1 MIDYSESWLIL
12 TLLKWKGSVFPRSC
26 LFALPAALI
35 TVVLVQAQDVLEF
48 DLRQELGLM
57 DAHRS
62 QLWIISLGVLHALLV
77 FRINRAMERFWEGT
91 GLLHQMRGEWFDAV
105 SCCVTFSRASMVSR
119 PQDTMRFR
127 HAIVRLMSLCH
138 GSALEEIGGED
149 GDFCET
155 IDSHGLATRTLE
167 HLTDCAEEY
176 DFNRVEVLLHMI
188 QSLITHNL
196 DVGVLKVQPPI
207 LSRVY
212 QTLSRGF
219 VNLLNAKK
227 IADTRFPFPFAQ
239 LISALLF
246 LHIVLL
252 PVLISAVIS
261 QAWLAFTFTF
271 LPIFSMCCL
280 NYIGVE
286 LENPF
291 GRDDNDLPLKH
302 FQDPLWAPCNHKFCR
317 HCIIQV
323 LKSRAPEWAGDCP
336 LCRIH
341 ISVYNLRDEHDELL
355 VQPDVLELWGCIFV
369 QNGQTGL
376 ASYHFDSPDQCY
388 ISYEQAPAHWRL
400 DDGSKPPSKKYWT
413 DVSFDAKNSTFR
425 GIISWDTPFDGETKW
440 VYRIQFS
447 EDFAGIIGGDLV
459 ATSVDGSTKAT
470 PFRAPWIYEWDHHL
484 SYLRWTPPP
493 STIFGSVYVQGVVYA
508 GHHEGVASYHFES
521 LDNCYISYANAPDSW
536 VLDDGSLPPRRKPFE
551 QVSYEE
557 DTRTFRG
564 VVTWPQG
571 FDGAS
576 RWEYTIVFSQDFSFI
591 SSGKVQ
597 PYGRRGFA
605 MRAQH
610 FGDPTA
616 GLMLVPVLYYTR
628 KPSVLAANEMLR
640 ATLLVEDDVQEEEAH
655 RTETERQIAQ
665 APYLLSL
672 LFTEQA
678 KDEKTPRGKTCSLTA
693 SWLNSSQRES
703 RLAEMNNC
711 LLMLLHYSADLMAGV
726 SKQRC
731 LMDIMEIRKA
741 MHGTLSESWLQE
753 IIDKAP
759 GSPAE
764 ANVKDVEEE
773 ESQPNSVQ
781 EAGVEVVLPLATQG
795 ETSSDGGAAPIF
807 EEPAFEEK
815 LQPTTL
821 LQGMDQAVMA
831 LTGIRQAIAMQATD
845 VDRSI
850 DGFLV
855 LAKKLRT
862 QTDDLIADEAE
873 PADVEF
879 TFGWDCSAIPSF
891 EASS

>member
-1 MIDYSESWLIL
+1 MAHPHSLEVERI
-12 TLLKWKGSVFPRSC
+12 P
-26 LFALPAALI
+26 LI

-57 DAHRS
+57 DAYRS

-246 LHIVLL
+246 LHVVLL

-302 FQDPLWAPCNHKFCR
+302 FQVKDRIERKS

-341 ISVYNLRDEHDELL
+341 ISVYNLRDEHNELL
-355 VQPDVLELWGCIFV
+355 VQPDVRELWGCIFV

-376 ASYHFDSPDQCY
+376 ASYHFDSPDQC
-388 ISYEQAPAHWRL
+388 L
-400 DDGSKPPSKKYWT
+400 GDGSKPPSKKYWT
-413 DVSFDAKNSTFR
+413 DVSFDVETSTFR
-425 GIISWDTPFDGETKW
+425 G
-440 VYRIQFS
+440 
-447 EDFAGIIGGDLV
+447 
-459 ATSVDGSTKAT
+459 
-470 PFRAPWIYEWDHHL
+470 
-484 SYLRWTPPP
+484 
-493 STIFGSVYVQGVVYA
+493 
-508 GHHEGVASYHFES
+508 
-521 LDNCYISYANAPDSW
+521 
-536 VLDDGSLPPRRKPFE
+536 
-551 QVSYEE
+551 
-557 DTRTFRG
+557 
-564 VVTWPQG
+564 
-571 FDGAS
+571 
-576 RWEYTIVFSQDFSFI
+576 
-591 SSGKVQ
+591 
-597 PYGRRGFA
+597 
-605 MRAQH
+605 
-610 FGDPTA
+610 
-616 GLMLVPVLYYTR
+616 
-628 KPSVLAANEMLR
+628 
-640 ATLLVEDDVQEEEAH
+640 
-655 RTETERQIAQ
+655 
-665 APYLLSL
+665 
-672 LFTEQA
+672 
-678 KDEKTPRGKTCSLTA
+678 
-693 SWLNSSQRES
+693 
-703 RLAEMNNC
+703 AEMNNC
-711 LLMLLHYSADLMAGV
+711 LLMLLHYSADLMAGIN
-726 SKQRC
+726 KQRC

-753 IIDKAP
+753 TIDKAP

-764 ANVKDVEEE
+764 AVKDVEEE
-773 ESQPNSVQ
+773 ESQPNSAQ
-781 EAGVEVVLPLATQG
+781 EAGVEVLPLAIQG

-821 LQGMDQAVMA
+821 LQGMDQAVVA
-831 LTGIRQAIAMQATD
+831 LSGIRQAIAMQATD

-850 DGFLV
+850 DGFLA

-879 TFGWDCSAIPSF
+879 TLGYSLLRSLQLRRP
-891 EASS
+891 AS

>member
-105 SCCVTFSRASMVSR
+105 SCCVTFSRASMISR

-246 LHIVLL
+246 LHVVLL

-302 FQDPLWAPCNHKFCR
+302 FQVLQLGAQRDNERAEDKIERKSTDQTDAFLDRPVHWAPLAAAAHDPLWAPCNHKFCR

-341 ISVYNLRDEHDELL
+341 ISVYNLRDEHNELL

-413 DVSFDAKNSTFR
+413 DVSFDAKTSTFR
-425 GIISWDTPFDGETKW
+425 G
-440 VYRIQFS
+440 
-447 EDFAGIIGGDLV
+447 
-459 ATSVDGSTKAT
+459 
-470 PFRAPWIYEWDHHL
+470 
-484 SYLRWTPPP
+484 
-493 STIFGSVYVQGVVYA
+493 
-508 GHHEGVASYHFES
+508 
-521 LDNCYISYANAPDSW
+521 
-536 VLDDGSLPPRRKPFE
+536 
-551 QVSYEE
+551 
-557 DTRTFRG
+557 
-564 VVTWPQG
+564 
-571 FDGAS
+571 
-576 RWEYTIVFSQDFSFI
+576 
-591 SSGKVQ
+591 
-597 PYGRRGFA
+597 
-605 MRAQH
+605 
-610 FGDPTA
+610 
-616 GLMLVPVLYYTR
+616 
-628 KPSVLAANEMLR
+628 
-640 ATLLVEDDVQEEEAH
+640 
-655 RTETERQIAQ
+655 
-665 APYLLSL
+665 
-672 LFTEQA
+672 
-678 KDEKTPRGKTCSLTA
+678 
-693 SWLNSSQRES
+693 
-703 RLAEMNNC
+703 AEMNNC
-711 LLMLLHYSADLMAGV
+711 LLMLLHYSADLMAGIC
-726 SKQRC
+726 KQRC

-753 IIDKAP
+753 TIDKAP

-850 DGFLV
+850 DGFLA